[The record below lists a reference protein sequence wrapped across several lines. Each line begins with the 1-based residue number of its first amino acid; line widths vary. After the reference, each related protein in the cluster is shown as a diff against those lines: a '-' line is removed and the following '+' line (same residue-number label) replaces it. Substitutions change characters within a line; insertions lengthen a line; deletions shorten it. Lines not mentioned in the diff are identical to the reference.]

1 MGNDEARDEKGI
13 FGNGELFKS
22 PNLMRPF
29 LEQRVD
35 NVGSFIVREKKN
47 NKLHDINQIRTDWH
61 SFCYATEQTEADR
74 VKVLNFSGPPQ

>member
-13 FGNGELFKS
+13 CGNGELFKS

-47 NKLHDINQIRTDWH
+47 LMILIKLGLTGMVFAMQQSKLRLTRLK
-61 SFCYATEQTEADR
+61 C
-74 VKVLNFSGPPQ
+74 

>member
-13 FGNGELFKS
+13 CGNGELFKS

-35 NVGSFIVREKKN
+35 NVGSFIVREKIWIGIMIL
-47 NKLHDINQIRTDWH
+47 NKLGLTGIVFAMQQSKLRLTGLK
-61 SFCYATEQTEADR
+61 C
-74 VKVLNFSGPPQ
+74 